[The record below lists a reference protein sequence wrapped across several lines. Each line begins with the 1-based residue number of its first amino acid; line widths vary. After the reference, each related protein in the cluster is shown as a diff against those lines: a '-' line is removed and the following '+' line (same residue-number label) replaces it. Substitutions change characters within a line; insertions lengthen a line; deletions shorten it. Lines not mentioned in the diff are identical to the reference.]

1 VRVLVTNDDGITSP
15 GLHAL
20 ARLGIALDFE
30 VMVAAP
36 TRESSGASA
45 SLGAVEKDGQLVL
58 EHVAVEGL
66 EDATVIAVCAAP
78 AFIVR
83 AAIHGILGPEP
94 DFILSGI
101 NQGQNTGHA
110 VIHSGTVGAAITA
123 ATYGRPALAVSLGT
137 GGDHWHWETA
147 VHHARPVVEWLSTS
161 TDPLVVNLNVPNIA
175 HRHVRGRREAPL
187 ARFGVV
193 QAKVTESGHGY
204 VHLEYSEIDPIEEPA
219 SDAGLLAHGWATLTA
234 LRPFPATDD
243 VDLSALTEWRELE
256 SRAQRTES

>member
-1 VRVLVTNDDGITSP
+1 VRVLVTNDDGINSP

-20 ARLGIALDFE
+20 ARLAIALGAE
-30 VMVAAP
+30 VIVAAP

-45 SLGAVEKDGQLVL
+45 SLGAVEKDGRVVV
-58 EHVAVEGL
+58 EPTAVEGL
-66 EDATVIAVCAAP
+66 EDATVIAVRAAP

-83 AAIHGILGPEP
+83 AAIHGVLGAEP
-94 DFILSGI
+94 DLVLSGI
-101 NQGQNTGHA
+101 NRGQNTGHA
-110 VIHSGTVGAAITA
+110 VIHSGTVGAAMTA
-123 ATYGRPALAVSLGT
+123 ATYGRPALAVSLAA

-161 TDPLVVNLNVPNIA
+161 TDPLVVNLNVPNVA
-175 HRHVRGRREAPL
+175 HLQVRGRRQAPL

-204 VHLEYSEIDPIEEPA
+204 VHLEYSQIDPIEEPA

-234 LRPFPATDD
+234 LLPFPDTIDT
-243 VDLSALTEWRELE
+243 DLSALTEWRDLG
-256 SRAQRTES
+256 SQAQRTES